1 MSISK
6 TTGRIGIFIVVA
18 LLGLISCDLGN
29 NDPQEDVVDEIT
41 FIPMISSNEMAKRA
55 GSPPSPYGCVLS
67 TLNPEGSEHLYRY
80 QGFFIK
86 FPPEVH
92 RQARGKTVNRSFH
105 FSFSDVSDRTP
116 KFLEKEGT
124 VRFVNCTIPDSKLA
138 TEMLELEFS
147 KFESNSWALDTIQL
161 EKINA
166 DETEVFKQ
174 QSTTGEWWFECVLTP
189 TGFSI
194 GIYDENDEELYR
206 IYFYDVVCSWVFYED
221 EGTGGGDTGGGN
233 DPNPPCDNEMD
244 LCFEDPGG
252 GSPVPPPPSDPCESE
267 NPPVS
272 CLNPCNTG
280 DPVIDSFETQLMLED
295 IWKAARV
302 GTMNS
307 ASDQAQ
313 RLENGLITQ
322 PIGGGEHNHMR
333 IPEDLPTVVKNTVIQ
348 TNTRLIWAINQ
359 DWVDTLPEGTV
370 YTHVHPYYIGE
381 IVYDNFGIPH
391 ESGWS
396 KNDLESLKKLGIK
409 TGIVIDADNIVV
421 FDDKGNKIAEH
432 ERCGY

>member
-1 MSISK
+1 MK
-6 TTGRIGIFIVVA
+6 LFRIVGWIGVLTVVS
-18 LLGLISCDLGN
+18 LLYLTSCDLSN
-29 NDPQEDVVDEIT
+29 NMEDEDVVDELT
-41 FIPMISSNEMAKRA
+41 FIPMSPPNEMTKQV
-55 GSPPSPYGCVLS
+55 GPPPSPYGCVLS

-80 QGFFIK
+80 QGFFLK
-86 FPPEVH
+86 FPGEVH

-252 GSPVPPPPSDPCESE
+252 GSTVPPPPTDPCEAE
-267 NPPVS
+267 NPPAA
-272 CLNPCNTG
+272 CLNPCETN
-280 DPVIDSFETQLMLED
+280 DPIIDSFETQLMFED
-295 IWKAARV
+295 IWIASRV
-302 GTMNS
+302 GTKNS

-313 RLENGLITQ
+313 RLENGLLTI
-322 PIGGGEHNHMR
+322 PIGGGEYSQLR
-333 IPEDLPTVVKNTVIQ
+333 IPQDLPLVIKNTVIQ
-348 TNTRLIWAINQ
+348 TNLRLSWAINQ
-359 DWVDTLPEGTV
+359 NWVDDLPEGTV
-370 YTHVHPYYIGE
+370 YTHVHPYYVGE
-381 IVYDNFGIPH
+381 IVYDYNNEIH
-391 ESGWS
+391 DSGWS
-396 KNDLESLKKLGIK
+396 NYDIKALTKLGINK
-409 TGIVIDADNIVV
+409 GIVIDADNIVV
-421 FDDKGNKIAEH
+421 FDDNGNKIAEY